1 MMKIALITSIFLI
14 TFNSVAQG
22 VPATI
27 DTMIQAL
34 KSPEKKVDWVTYE
47 ELLPFFTE
55 LKKEDYEELNVENS
69 KHLASA
75 RRLVTTTSK
84 FTFIAS
90 YKHKVLY
97 KVENDEACFDF
108 LISCITTKSK
118 KEKILRVDFDT
129 IPCNIEN
136 LELGK
141 SYVYSDDDKAL
152 LYYGNVIAN
161 TNDNNLKIDLYSYI
175 AYQFEIKESFNEA
188 LECYNEVIKADTD
201 TLLHAARAYGH
212 MADIYKTNLNDE
224 ANYQRF
230 KDAEL
235 GTINA
240 AIQKYNKNYA
250 AYLAKLQYYGG
261 ADAGIK
267 GKAYSDTL
275 KSRFGNVYQITFGL
289 AIDMLRQDD
298 FPRPEMKGYKECMAL
313 LHKTVEL
320 NPDHF
325 NALLLLASQQK
336 NNPNRDAYLKKMYQ
350 LQPHQ
355 FIRNTDGDFK
365 QNPYVVT
372 SVHRKEVGGKDLTI
386 VLSSKECKMLGLN

>member
-1 MMKIALITSIFLI
+1 MKIALITSIFLI
-14 TFNSVAQG
+14 TCNSVAQG
-22 VPATI
+22 VPAAA

-34 KSPEKKVDWVTYE
+34 KNPEKKANWVTYE

-55 LKKEDYEELNVENS
+55 LKREDYEELDTENS
-69 KHLASA
+69 NYLASA
-75 RRLVTTTSK
+75 RQLVTSTSK

-90 YKHKVLY
+90 YRHKVLY
-97 KVENDEACFDF
+97 KVENDGACFDF
-108 LISCITTKSK
+108 LISFITTKSK
-118 KEKILRVDFDT
+118 KDKVLRVDFDT
-129 IPCNIEN
+129 IPCNTGN

-141 SYVYSDDDKAL
+141 SHAYSDDDKTL

-161 TNDNNLKIDLYSYI
+161 TNDNNLKIDLYSDI
-175 AYQFEIKESFNEA
+175 AYQFENRESFNEA
-188 LECYNEVIKADTD
+188 IECYNEIVKADTD
-201 TLLHAARAYGH
+201 TLLHAAWAYGR
-212 MADIYKTNLNDE
+212 MVDIYKTNLNDE
-224 ANYQRF
+224 ANYQRL
-230 KDAEL
+230 KDTQL
-235 GTINA
+235 RTINT
-240 AIQKYNKNYA
+240 AIQKYNKNYK
-250 AYLAKLQYYGG
+250 AYLAKLLYYRNTG
-261 ADAGIK
+261 AGIN

-275 KSRFGNVYQITFGL
+275 KSKFGNVYQITFGL

-355 FIRNTDGDFK
+355 FMRNTDGDFK
-365 QNPYVVT
+365 QNPYVAT
-372 SVHRKEVGGKDLTI
+372 SVHEEGFIGKDLTI
-386 VLSSKECKMLGLN
+386 ILSPKECKMLGLN